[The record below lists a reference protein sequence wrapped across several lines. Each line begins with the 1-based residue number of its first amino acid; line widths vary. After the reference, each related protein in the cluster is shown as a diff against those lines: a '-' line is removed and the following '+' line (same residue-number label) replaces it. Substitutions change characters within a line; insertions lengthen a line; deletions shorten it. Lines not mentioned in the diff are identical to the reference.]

1 MINKKGEYEAIV
13 QFKMEK
19 SEQQNALVK
28 VEKKKRKIRKWIVLI
43 FLLIAIAVSY
53 IIYRGNYLETLE
65 LGENYLS
72 VFWKNVV
79 YQISTFMTNFIIL
92 FLLIYITNKRIK
104 KGLIPFFEE
113 EGKKIPKMPNK
124 SIAFIVSLIVSF
136 LVTNMM
142 LKKLMLCINL
152 TAFEMAD
159 PVIGLD
165 IGYFIF
171 VQPFLQFLL
180 RYLIYISVGITIYAA
195 FYYIVVFNL
204 FFNGVSREA
213 LKKSKILKQL
223 CNNIIIIAIFISTAI
238 FIETFNVGLQKFLN
252 LGTYSLWGAGI
263 SEVTIKLWGYRIL
276 SVIIVISVII
286 AMHHLKKKNTKKVLT
301 SLSVVPI
308 FLMAML
314 IVLIGFNIIFINSNE
329 LDRQQEYIK
338 ANIQSTKQAYGI
350 NIDEVSLNENET
362 ITKEI
367 LNQNINIIDNIDIT
381 NKDIVLNNLNTSQTN
396 KGYYTYRNTQ
406 VALKNVDGNQTLVY
420 ISPREITDSAGTYNN
435 KTYQYTH
442 GYGVIVTSASK
453 VNENGTLIHLQ
464 KGFENTENDIISI
477 SEPRIYFGLEA
488 KDTIVTNSN
497 GKKEFDY
504 PLLDSATA
512 ENAENIYD
520 GQAGLNLKFLD
531 RLVLA
536 FKEHD
541 LKLAF
546 SGKVNANSKI
556 LINRNIIER
565 AKTLM
570 PYVLYDENPYLV
582 TTNEGKLVWV
592 IDGYTVTECYPYSQR
607 ISLDENNL
615 LKRMDINYIR
625 NSLKVLID
633 AYDGTI
639 NYYITDK
646 NDPIISAY
654 QKIYPELFID
664 DTSLIP
670 EEIKEQFIYP
680 EFLYNI
686 QAEILERYHNVQ
698 TDVLYRQDDI
708 WNIATHNTSKVT
720 TKVGTEITPYYT
732 MLKTVDNENATL
744 GLVLPYTPKGKQSL
758 ISYLVGRYENGE
770 AKLTLYKYQTD
781 SNVLGPMQID
791 TQLEQDERISEEI
804 SELNALGTKISK
816 SMTVIPINNSL
827 LYVEPIYQQY
837 VNDEKA
843 TPILRKII
851 VASGNKVAIGD
862 TLKEALT
869 NLISQNAVDIEIES
883 TDDIEGVIDAIIKA
897 NQNLIQ
903 SNKNNNW
910 EMAGKDM
917 SKLQELITKLE
928 KLMKENENKDTQNKV
943 ESGNV
948 LD

>member
-72 VFWKNVV
+72 VFWKNVA

-152 TAFEMAD
+152 TAFEMTD

-195 FYYIVVFNL
+195 FYYIIVFNL
-204 FFNGVSREA
+204 LFNGVSREV

-301 SLSVVPI
+301 SLAVVPA

-350 NIDEVSLNENET
+350 NIDEVSLNENEI
-362 ITKEI
+362 ITKET

-504 PLLDSATA
+504 PLVDSATA

-654 QKIYPELFID
+654 QKIYPELFM
-664 DTSLIP
+664 
-670 EEIKEQFIYP
+670 
-680 EFLYNI
+680 I
-686 QAEILERYHNVQ
+686 QV
-698 TDVLYRQDDI
+698 
-708 WNIATHNTSKVT
+708 
-720 TKVGTEITPYYT
+720 
-732 MLKTVDNENATL
+732 
-744 GLVLPYTPKGKQSL
+744 
-758 ISYLVGRYENGE
+758 
-770 AKLTLYKYQTD
+770 
-781 SNVLGPMQID
+781 
-791 TQLEQDERISEEI
+791 
-804 SELNALGTKISK
+804 
-816 SMTVIPINNSL
+816 
-827 LYVEPIYQQY
+827 
-837 VNDEKA
+837 
-843 TPILRKII
+843 
-851 VASGNKVAIGD
+851 
-862 TLKEALT
+862 
-869 NLISQNAVDIEIES
+869 
-883 TDDIEGVIDAIIKA
+883 
-897 NQNLIQ
+897 
-903 SNKNNNW
+903 
-910 EMAGKDM
+910 
-917 SKLQELITKLE
+917 
-928 KLMKENENKDTQNKV
+928 
-943 ESGNV
+943 
-948 LD
+948 

>member
-1 MINKKGEYEAIV
+1 
-13 QFKMEK
+13 
-19 SEQQNALVK
+19 
-28 VEKKKRKIRKWIVLI
+28 
-43 FLLIAIAVSY
+43 
-53 IIYRGNYLETLE
+53 
-65 LGENYLS
+65 
-72 VFWKNVV
+72 
-79 YQISTFMTNFIIL
+79 
-92 FLLIYITNKRIK
+92 
-104 KGLIPFFEE
+104 
-113 EGKKIPKMPNK
+113 
-124 SIAFIVSLIVSF
+124 
-136 LVTNMM
+136 
-142 LKKLMLCINL
+142 
-152 TAFEMAD
+152 
-159 PVIGLD
+159 
-165 IGYFIF
+165 
-171 VQPFLQFLL
+171 
-180 RYLIYISVGITIYAA
+180 
-195 FYYIVVFNL
+195 
-204 FFNGVSREA
+204 
-213 LKKSKILKQL
+213 
-223 CNNIIIIAIFISTAI
+223 
-238 FIETFNVGLQKFLN
+238 
-252 LGTYSLWGAGI
+252 
-263 SEVTIKLWGYRIL
+263 
-276 SVIIVISVII
+276 
-286 AMHHLKKKNTKKVLT
+286 
-301 SLSVVPI
+301 
-308 FLMAML
+308 
-314 IVLIGFNIIFINSNE
+314 
-329 LDRQQEYIK
+329 
-338 ANIQSTKQAYGI
+338 
-350 NIDEVSLNENET
+350 
-362 ITKEI
+362 
-367 LNQNINIIDNIDIT
+367 
-381 NKDIVLNNLNTSQTN
+381 
-396 KGYYTYRNTQ
+396 
-406 VALKNVDGNQTLVY
+406 
-420 ISPREITDSAGTYNN
+420 
-435 KTYQYTH
+435 
-442 GYGVIVTSASK
+442 
-453 VNENGTLIHLQ
+453 
-464 KGFENTENDIISI
+464 
-477 SEPRIYFGLEA
+477 
-488 KDTIVTNSN
+488 
-497 GKKEFDY
+497 
-504 PLLDSATA
+504 
-512 ENAENIYD
+512 
-520 GQAGLNLKFLD
+520 
-531 RLVLA
+531 
-536 FKEHD
+536 
-541 LKLAF
+541 
-546 SGKVNANSKI
+546 
-556 LINRNIIER
+556 
-565 AKTLM
+565 
-570 PYVLYDENPYLV
+570 
-582 TTNEGKLVWV
+582 
-592 IDGYTVTECYPYSQR
+592 
-607 ISLDENNL
+607 
-615 LKRMDINYIR
+615 MDINYIR

-816 SMTVIPINNSL
+816 SMIVNPINNSL

-883 TDDIEGVIDAIIKA
+883 TDDIEGIIDAIIKA

-928 KLMKENENKDTQNKV
+928 KLMKENENKDKDTQNKV